1 MSDEQRALL
10 EAETALIRSGTA
22 IKNQKSQGTFKLAPI
37 KQPGQSSQ
45 QQILPIQK
53 IQPPEIPK
61 YPTNAITRPSLNS
74 RNNHIEAQGTDD
86 VVRSRNLDGNLR
98 NKLLVLQS
106 IKNQKL
112 PNSQEEESTD
122 SQESVGP
129 THTITP
135 MVGISSKITVLTNAS
150 PLGSGEAICIRNQD
164 DENDTQVTIES
175 QASVSQFD
183 SGNGQ

>member
-1 MSDEQRALL
+1 MTDEQRALL

-74 RNNHIEAQGTDD
+74 RNNNIEA
-86 VVRSRNLDGNLR
+86 
-98 NKLLVLQS
+98 
-106 IKNQKL
+106 
-112 PNSQEEESTD
+112 
-122 SQESVGP
+122 
-129 THTITP
+129 
-135 MVGISSKITVLTNAS
+135 
-150 PLGSGEAICIRNQD
+150 
-164 DENDTQVTIES
+164 
-175 QASVSQFD
+175 
-183 SGNGQ
+183 